1 MSIAGGLWRALERG
15 QALGCG
21 AVQIFLKNQRQWAS
35 PVLAGADVGAFASA
49 RRRTRLRHV
58 FAHASYLVNLA
69 APGAEEWAR
78 AVDAFTDE
86 VERGEALDLACV
98 VIHPGSH
105 VGSGEAAGLSRI
117 VAALDEVTR
126 RTPGYRVRIALE
138 NTAGGGGS
146 LGRTFDQLGTMI
158 TRVARPERLGVCL
171 DTCHLF
177 VAGYD
182 IRTAA
187 GWRAVVDECAATV
200 GLDRLLA
207 IHLNDAQAGLGSR
220 LDRHQHIGQGA
231 LGLGAF
237 RRLLNDARFARIP
250 KVLETPKEPEP
261 QADLRNLARLRALR
275 ASATSSRRRA
285 GTGPARGRSSSVG
298 RAAHTRS
305 GRS

>member
-21 AVQIFLKNQRQWAS
+21 AVQIFLKNQRQWAA
-35 PVLAGADVGAFASA
+35 PVLTGADISAFATA
-49 RRRTRLRHV
+49 RRRTRVRHV

-69 APGAEEWAR
+69 APGPDDWAR
-78 AVDAFTDE
+78 AVDVFTDE
-86 VERGEALDLACV
+86 VERGEALNLMCV

-146 LGRTFDQLGTMI
+146 LGRTFDQLGALVS
-158 TRVARPERLGVCL
+158 RVARPERLGICL

-182 IRTAA
+182 IRTSD
-187 GWRAVVDECAATV
+187 GWRAVMDECAATV
-200 GLDRLLA
+200 GLDRVLA
-207 IHLNDAQAGLGSR
+207 IHLNDAQAALGSR

-237 RRLLNDARFARIP
+237 RRLLNDPRLARIP

-261 QADLRNLARLRALR
+261 EADLKNLARLRALR
-275 ASATSSRRRA
+275 ASATSSPRRG
-285 GTGPARGRSSSVG
+285 GTALARGRSSTTG
-298 RAAHTRS
+298 RAAYTRS